1 MSDNYIAPKPE
12 NDIWDVSIIGS
23 GPSALTAA
31 IYTTRGAS
39 STLILAGDTW
49 GGQLMLTTTVDN
61 FPGFPDGIDGPTL
74 MENMKKQALRFGA
87 DWKDQKLLT
96 LEKSGDIFI
105 LKTEKEE
112 FKSRCV
118 IVATGADTKWLGVP
132 GEEKLRGRG
141 VSSCAPCDAPFF
153 KDKKVAV
160 IGGGDSAMEEALVIS
175 KYASEVFV
183 IHRRDAFKASAAMQ
197 EKVLNHPKIKVIW
210 KTKVN
215 EMLGEEKL
223 TALKIETEGEGER
236 IFELDGVFVAI
247 GHSPSTKNFS
257 GVLDMDELGYLIR
270 SPKDGFEMST
280 NIPGVFTAGDV
291 HDRHY
296 RQAITASGFG
306 AMSALDSLKFLDKD
320 IPTW

>member
-1 MSDNYIAPKPE
+1 MADNYVAPNPE
-12 NDIWDVSIIGS
+12 NDVWDVAIIGS

-31 IYTTRGAS
+31 IYTTRGAA
-39 STLILAGDTW
+39 STLLLAGDTW

-61 FPGFPDGIDGPTL
+61 FPGFPDGIDGPVL
-74 MENMKKQALRFGA
+74 MENMKKQALRFGTN
-87 DWKDQKLLT
+87 WKDQKLVS
-96 LEKSGDIFI
+96 LEKSSDIFI
-105 LKTEKEE
+105 LKTDNEE

-132 GEEKLRGRG
+132 GEERLRGRG

-153 KDKKVAV
+153 KEKKVAV
-160 IGGGDSAMEEALVIS
+160 IGGGDSAMEEALVIA

-183 IHRRDAFKASAAMQ
+183 IHRRDSFKASAAMQ
-197 EKVLNHPKIKVIW
+197 EKLLNHPKIKVMW
-210 KTKVN
+210 KTKVL
-215 EMLGEEKL
+215 EMVGEEKL
-223 TALKIETEGEGER
+223 SALKLETEGEGEKL
-236 IFELDGVFVAI
+236 FDLDGVFVAI

-257 GVLDMDELGYLIR
+257 GVLDMDELGYLLR

-280 NIPGVFTAGDV
+280 NLPGVFTAGDV